1 MICLGSQGRG
11 EEEEEEEE
19 EEKEGRPHGGAGS
32 RAVRL
37 GAAHGCLGW
46 LSKEAL
52 RGSHGVALWLRLSLS
67 VVMALTVHWCEC

>member
-1 MICLGSQGRG
+1 VICLSSKGKG

-32 RAVRL
+32 RAIRL
-37 GAAHGCLGW
+37 GATHGYLEW

-52 RGSHGVALWLRLSLS
+52 RGSHGVALWLRLSQCCHGSHGS
-67 VVMALTVHWCEC
+67 VV